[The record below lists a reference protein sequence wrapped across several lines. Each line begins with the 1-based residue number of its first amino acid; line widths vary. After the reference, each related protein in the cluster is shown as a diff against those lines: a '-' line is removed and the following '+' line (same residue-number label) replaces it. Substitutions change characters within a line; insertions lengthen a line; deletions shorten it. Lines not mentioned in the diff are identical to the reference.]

1 AAQEWGKPLLE
12 AARIADRIPDLRPNV
27 REAFRRFAEF
37 IDGLGSRTAEL
48 SPAQSLEE
56 HVEGLDYESYLLA
69 EGPEGA
75 DRWENVRELVA
86 SAADWSE
93 EGGGDEPS
101 PPLERFLTE
110 AALLSGNDSIAGA
123 EEGVTL
129 MTLHTAKG
137 LEWPL
142 VVLSGLEHGLF
153 PLARAEEQPGGTE
166 GARRVVF

>member
-75 DRWENVRELVA
+75 DRWENVRELIA
-86 SAADWSE
+86 SAAEWSE
-93 EGGGDEPS
+93 VVAPDADEEATA
-101 PPLERFLTE
+101 LWRALGE
-110 AALLSGNDSIAGA
+110 AAFLC
-123 EEGVTL
+123 
-129 MTLHTAKG
+129 
-137 LEWPL
+137 
-142 VVLSGLEHGLF
+142 
-153 PLARAEEQPGGTE
+153 
-166 GARRVVF
+166 